1 MDVQAVSQK
10 LLQQVHCHRQEKEEN
25 RDGFLCRNLNGTSGR
40 VPNDAA
46 TWKEFWENET
56 GRKFGTCS
64 CKDCTSRAE
73 VGAHVQKSDS
83 TDHKWYI
90 VPLCKADNNKASLE
104 HFEVKAADL
113 VPVNE

>member
-1 MDVQAVSQK
+1 MDSYVEVK
-10 LLQQVHCHRQEKEEN
+10 
-25 RDGFLCRNLNGTSGR
+25 NLNGTSGR
-40 VPNDAA
+40 VPNGAT

-56 GRKFGTCS
+56 GRKFGMCS
-64 CKDCTSRAE
+64 CKDCTSRAD

-90 VPLCKADNNKASLE
+90 VPLCKADNNKASWE